1 MIKLKTLL
9 GEAGKFYKGGPYNDE
24 PFNFRDDKQSLS
36 IKTKPEWDAFV
47 DKYNSINGY
56 ETKTTKNGGTY
67 DAEIKNSDTGLIWRV
82 QGKGNNWSYKGVD
95 LDEYNN
101 PKYCKDVEELI
112 ANFNEKNGTDSDI
125 N

>member
-9 GEAGKFYKGGPYNDE
+9 GEAGNKNGTYYSRGEWFG
-24 PFNFRDDKQSLS
+24 RSDDKTSLS